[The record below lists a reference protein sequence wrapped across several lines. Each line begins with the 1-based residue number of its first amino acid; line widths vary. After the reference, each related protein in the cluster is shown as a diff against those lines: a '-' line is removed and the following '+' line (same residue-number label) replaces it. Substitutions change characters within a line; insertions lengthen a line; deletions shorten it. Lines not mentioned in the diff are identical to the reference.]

1 MGKQLPT
8 RDFRALISLVV
19 VTAVLTATLTVLTG
33 SVRAEDDTEEPAPQL
48 ILSVSEAQP
57 GDTITVEASGFRVEE
72 DGSFIY
78 SSTITVGGVPIA
90 GVASVDPE
98 SGYLHAGR
106 YSDLGQWIAE
116 HIHIDPPGL
125 TPDGAFTATFV
136 LPDDLPAGE
145 HELVAISCWGGARRR
160 LSRGRGRALRHRRA
174 GRRGPGPGRDG
185 NAHHRRKERRAPG
198 RSGCRQRGTR
208 RGAERGDVR
217 GSGRPRGRPRR
228 HRRGRCWLPT
238 EAQGRVT
245 RVRRWGESGALLN
258 PRS

>member
-48 ILSVSEAQP
+48 TLSVSEAQP
-57 GDTITVEASGFRVEE
+57 GDTITIEASGFRVEE

-98 SGYLHAGR
+98 SGFLHAGR
-106 YSDLGQWIAE
+106 YSDSGQWIAE

-125 TPDGAFTATFV
+125 TPDGAFTATLV

-145 HELVAISCWGGARRR
+145 HELVAISCWAGPDGDYPEDGVAPCGTVGLGGGVKDRVATATLTIVAKSAEPPAVADAGNAGLGVERSAGTSAGVVALVVALAAIGAGVAGYRLRRR
-160 LSRGRGRALRHRRA
+160 
-174 GRRGPGPGRDG
+174 
-185 NAHHRRKERRAPG
+185 
-198 RSGCRQRGTR
+198 
-208 RGAERGDVR
+208 
-217 GSGRPRGRPRR
+217 
-228 HRRGRCWLPT
+228 
-238 EAQGRVT
+238 
-245 RVRRWGESGALLN
+245 GE
-258 PRS
+258 